1 MKDKIKEVAL
11 WAAALISIL
20 TIVAMFCGVVA
31 IVVMGIVHYIGGE

>member
-1 MKDKIKEVAL
+1 MKDKIKEAAL

-20 TIVAMFCGVVA
+20 TIVAMFWGVVA